1 MKSKQRPWLMVPAG
15 VMLAWL
21 AATGPVAANPL
32 PDGAI
37 FTHVQLHDP
46 DFCTTHEITMCEDIE
61 QISTE
66 DGMLTFGLYY
76 QPIGP
81 LTEPVTY
88 MDLELHWEET
98 WVAHDLDICCGD
110 FFFEQLEH
118 GIQIEVLV
126 DPQYQLD
133 QFFLIGHLTIEVTT
147 AGRLEIPHALVGEGG
162 YLFVD
167 GIPGT
172 AGVPC
177 GDCTQPCDYSD
188 ACLARA
194 DVDFLDMTA
203 VQGDLA
209 ETEFHGWA
217 SGLNPLCDVAFST
230 PSPFLSLVVEEAPS
244 GYDVTVVADATG
256 LEPGEHFGY
265 VVAFTNM
272 PCELCLPVYLTVTPT
287 TPVGRGT
294 WGAIKS
300 LYR

>member
-1 MKSKQRPWLMVPAG
+1 MNPRQRRWFLVLAG
-15 VMLAWL
+15 AGFGLL
-21 AATGPVAANPL
+21 AAIGPVAANPL

-37 FTHVQLHDP
+37 FTHVQLRDP
-46 DFCTTHEITMCEDIE
+46 DFCATHEIATCEDIE
-61 QISTE
+61 QISIE
-66 DGMLTFGLYY
+66 AGLLTFGLFY
-76 QPIGP
+76 QPIAP
-81 LTEPVTY
+81 LTGPVAF
-88 MDLELHWEET
+88 MDFELRWQDS
-98 WVAHDLDICCGD
+98 WVAHDLIICCGD

-126 DPQYQLD
+126 DPEYQLD
-133 QFFLIGHLTIEVTT
+133 QFFLIGHVALEVTT

-177 GDCTQPCDYSD
+177 GDCAQPCDYSD
-188 ACLARA
+188 ACLART
-194 DVDFLDMTA
+194 DVDFLAMT
-203 VQGDLA
+203 VPQDGLA
-209 ETEFHGWA
+209 EAQFHGWA
-217 SGLNPLCDVAFST
+217 GGLNPLCDIAFYT

-244 GYDVTVVADATG
+244 GYDVTVVADGTG
-256 LEPGEHFGY
+256 LEPGEHFGH

-287 TPVGRGT
+287 TPVAKET